1 MQTIDQRIATLE
13 SAANTLSAAT
23 INSLAAVISAITKL
37 DNVDRRALWDDL
49 EAAKTVHVQ
58 NGDQGNYSQILALLQ
73 SRIS

>member
-13 SAANTLSAAT
+13 NAANTLSAAT